1 MDHQVPKSKWKLFW
15 SKPPFVVFLFCL
27 ALFALTTF
35 SLSVYVAQTDKIP
48 NPNVLDWNKLLKK
61 LTKLEFCLP
70 QNPPKIPES
79 LQVKQENWITSALQ
93 IQVSQDFVTT
103 FQENKIIKA
112 QSEVLTKY
120 LGHLPSE
127 FLNHSLIL
135 SLDIPNK
142 PSSSACL
149 QVQGP
154 KNLLQDLAFNQTTC
168 PTVQA
173 GTTVTTLLSHSSD
186 HKPPTWC
193 ENPQDLKVNL
203 DFNML
208 NKQNPDLTMYVTP
221 ADKELIHLHL
231 MVTSVFLF
239 AILAAVIMGFLI
251 RTVSNKRKEHVMLS
265 QTDTNDHDTV

>member
-1 MDHQVPKSKWKLFW
+1 MDHHQVPKSKWKLIW

-70 QNPPKIPES
+70 QNPKS
-79 LQVKQENWITSALQ
+79 LEINQENWITSALQ
-93 IQVSQDFVTT
+93 IQVSEDFLNT

-112 QSEVLTKY
+112 QTEVLTKY

-135 SLDIPNK
+135 SLDIPDK
-142 PSSSACL
+142 LSSSACL

-154 KNLLQDLAFNQTTC
+154 KNLLQYLAFNQTTC

-173 GTTVTTLLSHSSD
+173 GSAVTTLLSHSSD

-193 ENPQDLKVNL
+193 ENPQDLKLNL
-203 DFNML
+203 DFNIQ
-208 NKQNPDLTMYVTP
+208 KSNPDLTMYVTP

-239 AILAAVIMGFLI
+239 AILAAVIIGFLI
-251 RTVSNKRKEHVMLS
+251 RTVSNRRKEHVMLS
-265 QTDTNDHDTV
+265 QIDTDDHDNV

>member
-154 KNLLQDLAFNQTTC
+154 KNLLQYLAFNQTTC

-265 QTDTNDHDTV
+265 QTDTDDHDTV